1 MLELINYYI
10 KNIQIPS
17 VKEDECMA
25 EEKKTKTRIV
35 HTTLDRMPYGD
46 YTSDNV
52 EERKKYITIP
62 QGVRR
67 SELMR
72 DVAVI
77 AWPSLLEL
85 ILAQLTSMADQV
97 MVGRIPGEAGVQG
110 LSAVGLAMQPKFLLM
125 IMVMSLN
132 VGSTAVIARY
142 RGQKN
147 HAKANQVFRQALVM
161 NLAIGFFFMIFGR
174 VTSAALIRMMS
185 GGSRATIDAV
195 TMQKATNYLNIQMY
209 GFMAVMFS
217 FTITAALRGIGDSK
231 VPLFYNTTANI
242 VNVIFNYIMIYGKFG
257 CPAMGVEG
265 ASWATDIG
273 QCVGAAIAIWSVWG
287 TKRYVGIDLK
297 EKFSFDKG
305 ILNDVVR
312 IGFPAMI
319 EQAFMRTGA
328 IIFTRAVSGLG
339 TVLFATHNICMNIQ
353 ALSMMIGQA
362 FAVSAT
368 TLMGQSLG
376 KRRYDMAVI
385 YMRYTRMLGLCVSA
399 LVGLLVVTFRT
410 QIIGIH
416 NTTPEVIV
424 AGSSILLLIG
434 CAQPVQAEQFIIS
447 GGLRGAGDTRF
458 AAMVTAV
465 TVILIR
471 SGLAVLMIRVFHMGL
486 WGAWIAMLSDQIMR
500 TLLMYYRYSTGKWA
514 HMALA
519 HAMEKETEHPEG

>member
-1 MLELINYYI
+1 
-10 KNIQIPS
+10 
-17 VKEDECMA
+17 MA
-25 EEKKTKTRIV
+25 QEPKKTKIV
-35 HTTLDRMPYGD
+35 RTTLDRMPYGD
-46 YTSDNV
+46 FTSENV
-52 EERKKYITIP
+52 ESRKKGITIP
-62 QGVRR
+62 EGVRR
-67 SELMR
+67 GELMR

-147 HAKANQVFRQALVM
+147 HEKANQVFRQALLL
-161 NLAIGFFFMIFGR
+161 NLFIGVIFLIFGR
-174 VTSAALIRMMS
+174 LTSGALIRMMS
-185 GGSRATIDAV
+185 GGAKATIDAV
-195 TMQKATNYLNIQMY
+195 TMQKATNYLNIQLY
-209 GFMAVMFS
+209 GFLPVMFS
-217 FTITAALRGIGDSK
+217 FTITAALRGIGDSR
-231 VPLFYNTTANI
+231 VPLFYNTTANV

-273 QCVGAAIAIWSVWG
+273 QCVGAIIAVWSVWG
-287 TKRYVGIDLK
+287 NKRYVGIDLK
-297 EKFSFDKG
+297 EKFSFDTE
-305 ILNDVVR
+305 ILRDVVK

-319 EQAFMRTGA
+319 EQVFMRTGA

-399 LVGLLVVTFRT
+399 TVGLLVITFRS
-410 QIIGIH
+410 QIVGIY
-416 NTTPEVIV
+416 NSTPEVIA
-424 AGSSILLLIG
+424 AGGAILLLIG
-434 CAQPVQAEQFIIS
+434 CAQPIQAEQFIIS
-447 GGLRGAGDTRF
+447 GGLRGAGDTKF
-458 AAMVTAV
+458 AAYVTAV
-465 TVILIR
+465 TVIAIR
-471 SGLAVLMIRVFHMGL
+471 SGLAMLMIRVFHMGL

-500 TLLMYYRYSTGKWA
+500 TVLMYYRYSTGKWA
-514 HMALA
+514 HMALDNA
-519 HAMEKETEHPEG
+519 RGRSVEPPAEEQRYEEQAYE

>member
-1 MLELINYYI
+1 
-10 KNIQIPS
+10 
-17 VKEDECMA
+17 MA
-25 EEKKTKTRIV
+25 EEKKTKTRVV
-35 HTTLDRMPYGD
+35 HTTLDRLPYGD
-46 YTSDNV
+46 YTAQNV
-52 EERKKYITIP
+52 EARKKGIAIP
-62 QGVRR
+62 ADVHR

-72 DVAVI
+72 DVAII

-142 RGQKN
+142 RGRKN
-147 HAKANQVFRQALVM
+147 QEKANQVFRQALVL
-161 NLAIGFFFMIFGR
+161 NLVIGVFFFAFGR
-174 VTSAALIRMMS
+174 MTSAALIRMMS
-185 GGSRATIDAV
+185 GGAKSTIDAV
-195 TMQKATNYLNIQMY
+195 TMQMATNYLNIQLY
-209 GFMAVMFS
+209 GFLPLMFT
-217 FTITAALRGIGDSK
+217 FTITAGLRGIGDSR
-231 VPLFYNTTANI
+231 VPLFYNTTANV

-273 QCVGAAIAIWSVWG
+273 QCVGSAIAIWSVWG
-287 TKRYVGIDLK
+287 HKRYISIDLK
-297 EKFSFDKG
+297 EKFSIDMD
-305 ILNDVVR
+305 ILRDVVK
-312 IGFPAMI
+312 IGLPAMV
-319 EQAFMRTGA
+319 EQVFMRTGA

-385 YMRYTRMLGLCVSA
+385 YLRYTRILGLCVSA
-399 LVGLLVVTFRT
+399 TVGLLVISFRS
-410 QIIGIH
+410 QIVGIY
-416 NTTPEVIV
+416 NSTPEVIA
-424 AGSSILLLIG
+424 AGSAILLLIG

-458 AAMVTAV
+458 AAYVTAV

-514 HMALA
+514 HMALE
-519 HAMEKETEHPEG
+519 HAADQP

>member
-1 MLELINYYI
+1 
-10 KNIQIPS
+10 
-17 VKEDECMA
+17 MA
-25 EEKKTKTRIV
+25 EEKRTKTKIV
-35 HTTLDRMPYGD
+35 RTTLDRMPYGD
-46 YTSDNV
+46 YTAQNL
-52 EERKKYITIP
+52 EERKKYVTIP
-62 QGVRR
+62 GEVRR
-67 SELMR
+67 GELMR
-72 DVAVI
+72 DVARI

-147 HAKANQVFRQALVM
+147 QVKANQVFRQALIL
-161 NLAIGFFFMIFGR
+161 NLIIGVFFLLFGR
-174 VTSAALIRMMS
+174 LTSAWLIRLMS
-185 GGSRATIDAV
+185 GGSRATIDAL
-195 TMQKATNYLNIQMY
+195 TMQKATNYLNIQLY
-209 GFMAVMFS
+209 GFLPVMFT
-217 FTITAALRGIGDSK
+217 FTITAALRGIGDSR
-231 VPLFYNTTANI
+231 VPLFYNTTANV

-273 QCVGAAIAIWSVWG
+273 QCVGAVIAVWSVWG
-287 TKRYVGIDLK
+287 KKRYVGIDLR
-297 EKFSFDKG
+297 EKFSFDRD
-305 ILNDVVR
+305 ILRDVVK
-312 IGFPAMI
+312 IGAPAMV
-319 EQAFMRTGA
+319 EQMFMRTGA

-385 YMRYTRMLGLCVSA
+385 YMRYTRLLGLCVSA
-399 LVGLLVVTFRT
+399 AVGLTVILFRHD
-410 QIIGIH
+410 IVGIY
-416 NTTPEVIV
+416 NSTPEVIRSGG
-424 AGSSILLLIG
+424 AILLLIG
-434 CAQPVQAEQFIIS
+434 CAQPVQAEQFIVS
-447 GGLRGAGDTRF
+447 GGIRGAGDTKF
-458 AAMVTAV
+458 AAYVTAV

-471 SGLAVLMIRVFHMGL
+471 SGLAMLMIRVFHMGL

-514 HMALA
+514 HMALE
-519 HAMEKETEHPEG
+519 HALEKEREHPED